1 MSNIYVKG
9 GNDMNCKKCN
19 SENVIIQRVSIT
31 KRKKKGL
38 GYWLLF
44 GWLIDLLL
52 WIFLTLPRLLIALF
66 VPKKTKTEVHTEA
79 VCQSCGYSWKV

>member
-1 MSNIYVKG
+1 MICN
-9 GNDMNCKKCN
+9 KCG
-19 SENVIIQRVSIT
+19 SEKVNVQKVSIT

-52 WIFLTLPRLLIALF
+52 WIFLTLPRLLIAIF
-66 VPKKTKTEVHTEA
+66 VPKKTKTTVHTEA
-79 VCQSCGYSWKV
+79 ICQECGHSWKV